1 MSNVCQIIAWNL
13 LPETDVQSLCR
24 ELSRQ
29 IDIIHPLWR
38 CSHASIQS
46 NAFFH
51 GHYMIELPCSMWV
64 NYDKAGAPVMRCYKL
79 VWNLILHYLTLLRTT
94 INQAVN
100 PVLNQLRVFVCF
112 LPTSPFLRNWR
123 DLGPALS
130 QPQGNYKKALGAY
143 HKAHKGLPCSDLP
156 RARWCWSRWRPESDM
171 DMVAESKKDTLQ

>member
-38 CSHASIQS
+38 CSHASSQMLS
-46 NAFFH
+46 FMGTTWLSFLAAC
-51 GHYMIELPCSMWV
+51 EWTTTRQVP
-64 NYDKAGAPVMRCYKL
+64 PVMRCYKL